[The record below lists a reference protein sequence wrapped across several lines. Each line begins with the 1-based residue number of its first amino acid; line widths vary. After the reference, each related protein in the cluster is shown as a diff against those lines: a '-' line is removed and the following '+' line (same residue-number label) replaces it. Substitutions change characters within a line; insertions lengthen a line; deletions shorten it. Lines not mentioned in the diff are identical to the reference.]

1 MFKERRFS
9 AHEDF
14 RTGIFCKLSLFLG
27 IFLLIF
33 YVFLKIISLFI
44 GQNNTGFIQTIYDL
58 SQSSVADSI
67 IAFSIVFLGV
77 GFILYFFHLQFVKL
91 SKIADEIENEEEI
104 KETD

>member
-1 MFKERRFS
+1 MFKERHFS

-14 RTGIFCKLSLFLG
+14 RTGIFCKLSLFFG
-27 IFLLIF
+27 FFLLLF
-33 YVFLKIISLFI
+33 YAFLKIISLFI
-44 GQNNTGFIQTIYDL
+44 GQNNTGFLQTIYDL

-104 KETD
+104 KEPD

>member
-27 IFLLIF
+27 FFLLLF

-44 GQNNTGFIQTIYDL
+44 GQNNTGFLQTIYDL

-104 KETD
+104 KEPD

>member
-27 IFLLIF
+27 FFLLLF

-44 GQNNTGFIQTIYDL
+44 GQNDTGFLQTIYDL

>member
-27 IFLLIF
+27 FFLLIF
-33 YVFLKIISLFI
+33 YVFLKIISSFI

-104 KETD
+104 KESD

>member
-1 MFKERRFS
+1 MFKERHFS
-9 AHEDF
+9 ARNDF

-27 IFLLIF
+27 FFLLIF

-104 KETD
+104 KEPD

>member
-27 IFLLIF
+27 FFLLLF

-104 KETD
+104 KEPD

>member
-27 IFLLIF
+27 CFLLLF

-104 KETD
+104 KEPN

>member
-1 MFKERRFS
+1 MLKERHFS
-9 AHEDF
+9 ARNDF

-27 IFLLIF
+27 FFLLLF

-104 KETD
+104 KEPD

>member
-14 RTGIFCKLSLFLG
+14 RTGIFCKFSLFLG
-27 IFLLIF
+27 FFLLLF

-44 GQNNTGFIQTIYDL
+44 GQNDTGFLQTIYNL

>member
-27 IFLLIF
+27 FFLLLF

-77 GFILYFFHLQFVKL
+77 GFILYFFHIQFVKL

-104 KETD
+104 KEPD

>member
-1 MFKERRFS
+1 MFKERHFS

-27 IFLLIF
+27 FFLLLS

-44 GQNNTGFIQTIYDL
+44 GQNNTGFLQTIYDL

-104 KETD
+104 KEPD

>member
-27 IFLLIF
+27 FFLLLF
-33 YVFLKIISLFI
+33 YVFLKIISSFI

-58 SQSSVADSI
+58 SQSSIADSI

-91 SKIADEIENEEEI
+91 SKIADEIEKEEEI
-104 KETD
+104 KEPD

>member
-1 MFKERRFS
+1 MFKERHFS

-14 RTGIFCKLSLFLG
+14 RTGIFCKFSLFLG
-27 IFLLIF
+27 FFLLLF
-33 YVFLKIISLFI
+33 YVFLKIISSFI
-44 GQNNTGFIQTIYDL
+44 GQNITGFIQTIYDL
-58 SQSSVADSI
+58 SQSSIADSV

-104 KETD
+104 KEPD

>member
-14 RTGIFCKLSLFLG
+14 KTGIFCKLSLFLG
-27 IFLLIF
+27 FFLLLF
-33 YVFLKIISLFI
+33 YAFLKIISLFI

-104 KETD
+104 KEPD

>member
-1 MFKERRFS
+1 MFKERHFS

-27 IFLLIF
+27 FFLLLF
-33 YVFLKIISLFI
+33 YVFLKIISSFI
-44 GQNNTGFIQTIYDL
+44 GQNVTGFIQIIYDL
-58 SQSSVADSI
+58 SQSSIADSV

-91 SKIADEIENEEEI
+91 SRIADEIENEGEI
-104 KETD
+104 KEQD

>member
-27 IFLLIF
+27 FFLLLF

-44 GQNNTGFIQTIYDL
+44 GRNNTGFIQTIYDL

-104 KETD
+104 KEPD

>member
-27 IFLLIF
+27 FFLLLF

-44 GQNNTGFIQTIYDL
+44 GQNNTGFIQAIYDL

-91 SKIADEIENEEEI
+91 SKIADEIEKEEEI
-104 KETD
+104 KEPD

>member
-27 IFLLIF
+27 FFLLLF

-104 KETD
+104 KEPN

>member
-27 IFLLIF
+27 FFLLIF

-44 GQNNTGFIQTIYDL
+44 GQNDTGFLQTIYDL
-58 SQSSVADSI
+58 SRSSVADSI

-104 KETD
+104 KEPD

>member
-27 IFLLIF
+27 FFLLLF
-33 YVFLKIISLFI
+33 YVFLKIISSFI

>member
-27 IFLLIF
+27 FFLLLF

>member
-27 IFLLIF
+27 FFLLLF

-104 KETD
+104 KESE

>member
-1 MFKERRFS
+1 MFKERHFS
-9 AHEDF
+9 VRNDF
-14 RTGIFCKLSLFLG
+14 RTDIFYKLSLFLG
-27 IFLLIF
+27 FFLLLF
-33 YVFLKIISLFI
+33 YAFLKIISLFI
-44 GQNNTGFIQTIYDL
+44 GQNDTGFIQTIYNL

>member
-14 RTGIFCKLSLFLG
+14 KTGIFCKLSLFLG
-27 IFLLIF
+27 FFLLLF

-104 KETD
+104 KEPN

>member
-14 RTGIFCKLSLFLG
+14 KTGIFCKLSLFLG
-27 IFLLIF
+27 FFLLLF

-44 GQNNTGFIQTIYDL
+44 GQNNTGFIQAIYDL

-104 KETD
+104 KEPD

>member
-1 MFKERRFS
+1 MFKERHFS
-9 AHEDF
+9 VRNDF

-27 IFLLIF
+27 FFLLLF

>member
-27 IFLLIF
+27 FFLLLF

-104 KETD
+104 KEND

>member
-1 MFKERRFS
+1 MFKERHFS
-9 AHEDF
+9 VRNDF

-27 IFLLIF
+27 FFLLLF
-33 YVFLKIISLFI
+33 YAFLKIISLFI
-44 GQNNTGFIQTIYDL
+44 GQNDTGFLQTIYNL
-58 SQSSVADSI
+58 SKSSVDDSI

-104 KETD
+104 KESD

>member
-14 RTGIFCKLSLFLG
+14 RTGIFCKFSLFLG
-27 IFLLIF
+27 FFLLLF

-44 GQNNTGFIQTIYDL
+44 GQNNTGFLQTIYDL

-104 KETD
+104 KESD